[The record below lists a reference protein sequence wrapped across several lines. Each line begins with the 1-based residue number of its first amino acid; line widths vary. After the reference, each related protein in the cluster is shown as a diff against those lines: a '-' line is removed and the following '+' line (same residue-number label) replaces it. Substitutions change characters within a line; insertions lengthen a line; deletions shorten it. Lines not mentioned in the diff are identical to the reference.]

1 MSTLQDP
8 TSKGVLG
15 RMLDAVGDTFSTS
28 AFSIDGN
35 AKIIE
40 AESVAPDVLDAK
52 RGAVRFREFTVAM
65 GSRDSTCTP
74 CEDMDDMLR
83 NASNR
88 YSEYDLRSNE

>member
-1 MSTLQDP
+1 
-8 TSKGVLG
+8 
-15 RMLDAVGDTFSTS
+15 MLDAVGDTFSTS
-28 AFSIDGN
+28 AFSIYGN

-52 RGAVRFREFTVAM
+52 RGAVRFEPARR
-65 GSRDSTCTP
+65 SRDSTCTL

>member
-1 MSTLQDP
+1 MFMFMFICACIVRSALLFALQDP

-15 RMLDAVGDTFSTS
+15 RMLDHVGDKFRTS

-52 RGAVRFREFTVAM
+52 RGAVRFEQA
-65 GSRDSTCTP
+65 RDSKLC
-74 CEDMDDMLR
+74 DGMDDLLR
-83 NASNR
+83 NTSNR
-88 YSEYDLRSNE
+88 